1 MNKFLA
7 GFISLIPFVAPMLF
21 PIRSS
26 QMNEEFY
33 SKFTSEEK
41 HALLEHQQNH
51 LNDVLTFGEIKRI
64 IQNVKEKSK

>member
-7 GFISLIPFVAPMLF
+7 SFISLIPFVAPMLF
-21 PIRSS
+21 PVGSS

-41 HALLEHQQNH
+41 YALLEYQQNH
-51 LNDVLTFGEIKRI
+51 PNNVLTFGEIKRI
-64 IQNVKEKSK
+64 IQNAKEKSK